1 MGENLQLGLIMQFIA
16 VQSVFQLDLEFQ
28 GVWEHP
34 SNLWIDGI
42 ISGEKA
48 QKSYCFK
55 RPSPSLPRPIKMV
68 QEWRKDAVY
77 TVLSFSTLCIV
88 TE

>member
-1 MGENLQLGLIMQFIA
+1 MAEKLLVGSSMQLIA

-34 SNLWIDGI
+34 SSLWIDGI

-48 QKSYCFK
+48 AHKSYCFK
-55 RPSPSLPRPIKMV
+55 RPPPFLDHLK
-68 QEWRKDAVY
+68 WCKN
-77 TVLSFSTLCIV
+77 T
-88 TE
+88 